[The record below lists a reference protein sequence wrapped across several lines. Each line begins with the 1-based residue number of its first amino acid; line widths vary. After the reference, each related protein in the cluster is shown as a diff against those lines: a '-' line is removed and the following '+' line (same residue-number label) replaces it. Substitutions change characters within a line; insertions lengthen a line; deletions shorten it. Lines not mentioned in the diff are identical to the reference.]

1 MWPTVLLVEETGL
14 PIENHRLV
22 LKCEL
27 PSRIICLH
35 SSFEEKKYGI
45 CFFCFQ
51 RNIDCYHSRNQANVN
66 VQQGSYCYY
75 RYLKDIKL
83 LDELTGINNDGYI
96 HVHCMSRSASESIY
110 II

>member
-1 MWPTVLLVEETGL
+1 M
-14 PIENHRLV
+14 
-22 LKCEL
+22 
-27 PSRIICLH
+27 
-35 SSFEEKKYGI
+35 
-45 CFFCFQ
+45 FFCFQ